1 MKESLQYRFA
11 RAVIAHLREDHE
23 LAEVVEEEPFDS
35 EDQVAALE
43 LAANAQGVSV
53 LVAPQGVAAPE
64 GEGNNLVLTVR
75 AAVEI
80 LTTKQVQEG
89 SAAELAAVW
98 VDHIAA
104 RLLSWV
110 PDIEGLPRER
120 PRITDIQAAEVSSKL
135 PNHTNLLGH
144 VIFIE
149 QKQHYIAYYGT
160 RQ

>member
-1 MKESLQYRFA
+1 MMPSLQYRFA
-11 RAVIAHLREDHE
+11 RAVIAYLREDPE
-23 LAEVVEEEPFDS
+23 LAAVVEAEPFDS

-64 GEGNNLVLTVR
+64 GEGNNLVLAVR
-75 AAVEI
+75 SAVEI

-89 SAAELAAVW
+89 TAAELAARW
-98 VDHIAA
+98 VDYLAA
-104 RLLSWV
+104 RMLSWV
-110 PDIEGLPRER
+110 PSLEMGRAER

-144 VIFIE
+144 VIFVE
-149 QKQHYIAYYGT
+149 QRFNYLSYYGH
-160 RQ
+160 RR

>member
-1 MKESLQYRFA
+1 MKESLQYQFA
-11 RAVIAHLREDHE
+11 RAIIAHLREDPE
-23 LAEVVEEEPFDS
+23 LAAVVEAEPFDS
-35 EDQVAALE
+35 EDQVAALD

-53 LVAPQGVAAPE
+53 LVAPQGVSAPD
-64 GEGNNLVLTVR
+64 GEGNNIVLVVR

-80 LTTKQVQEG
+80 LTTKQVQLT
-89 SAAELAAVW
+89 SAAERAAAW
-98 VDHIAA
+98 VDFIAA

-120 PRITDIQAAEVSSKL
+120 PRIADILEAEVSSKL
-135 PNHTNLLGH
+135 PGHTNLLGH

-160 RQ
+160 RR